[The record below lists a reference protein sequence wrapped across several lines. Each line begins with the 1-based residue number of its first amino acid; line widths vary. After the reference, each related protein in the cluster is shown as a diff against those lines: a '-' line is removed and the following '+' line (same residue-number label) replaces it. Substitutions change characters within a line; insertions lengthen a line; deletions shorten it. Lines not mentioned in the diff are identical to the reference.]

1 MNQYQGSATQSSA
14 LSKYLTAMIVSLG
27 MSETIGI
34 YGLVLFMLGKNTMD
48 LYLLIF
54 ISAAAMFYYR
64 PQKEKIIELAKE
76 LKEPQIAI

>member
-1 MNQYQGSATQSSA
+1 MSQNQGSATESLA
-14 LSKYLTAMIVSLG
+14 VSKYIAAMIVSLA

-64 PQKEKIIELAKE
+64 PQKEKIIELAKS
-76 LKEPQIAI
+76 LKEPQVAV

>member
-1 MNQYQGSATQSSA
+1 
-14 LSKYLTAMIVSLG
+14 

-48 LYLLIF
+48 LYLLIS

-64 PQKEKIIELAKE
+64 SQKEKIIELAKE
-76 LKEPQIAI
+76 LKEPQIAA